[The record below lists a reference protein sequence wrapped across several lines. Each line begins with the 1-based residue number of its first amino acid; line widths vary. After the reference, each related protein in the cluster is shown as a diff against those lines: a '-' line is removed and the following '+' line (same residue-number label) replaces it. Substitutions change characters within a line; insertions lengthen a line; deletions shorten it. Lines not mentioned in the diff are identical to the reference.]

1 MPKIATELAAK
12 KVEQLAK
19 RRGRHAVGGCR
30 GLLLQAS
37 DGGAASWLLRVI
49 VNGKRRDIGLG
60 SYHDIDLAVAREL
73 GRNARKQILQG
84 FDPVADRKQRRAVLR
99 AASAAQKGG
108 LTFDEAAKKCHAA
121 VSAEFRNEKFKNDW
135 LSAVT
140 RYVSPVIGGKL
151 VADVDERDLVD
162 VLEPIWTTKTETAS
176 RLRGRIE
183 AILDWATVSKHR
195 TGSNP
200 ARWKGNLSHLLPNPK
215 KLIKRRRQH
224 YPALP
229 WNDVPAFMRQL
240 RIRGGVGARALEFAI
255 LTASR
260 SNEVRLATWRE
271 IDLKAKLWTVPA
283 EHMKGNRDHRVPL
296 TPVAAQLLVS
306 LQRSDGCDLLF
317 PNSKRTALSDMA
329 LLKVIRDMHK
339 SSLAAG
345 GSGYFDPVVNR
356 VATPHGTARSSFK
369 DWARNQLGHVD
380 EVSELA
386 LAHVNSDE
394 TRAAYARDEL
404 LPQRTLL
411 MQQWADFLD
420 GTTNKRRQKQRKNQQ
435 AHRRVRR

>member
-12 KVEQLAK
+12 RVDQLAK

-30 GLLLQAS
+30 GLLLQAGE
-37 DGGAASWLLRVI
+37 GGAASWLLRVV

-60 SYHDIDLAVAREL
+60 SYHDIELALAREL
-73 GRNARKQILQG
+73 GRNARKQILLG
-84 FDPVADRKQRRAVLR
+84 FDPVADRKQRRTALR
-99 AASAAQKGG
+99 AASAALKGG

-140 RYVSPVIGGKL
+140 RYVSPAIGGKP
-151 VADVDERDLVD
+151 VADVDEKDMVA
-162 VLEPIWTTKTETAS
+162 VLEPIWVRKTETAS

-215 KLIKRRRQH
+215 KLIKRKRQH
-224 YPALP
+224 HPALP
-229 WNDVPAFMRQL
+229 WNEVPAFMRQL
-240 RIRGGVGARALEFAI
+240 RSRGGVAARALEFAI

-271 IDLKAKLWTVPA
+271 VDSKAKLWTVP
-283 EHMKGNRDHRVPL
+283 EQHMKGNRIHRVPL
-296 TPVAAQLLVS
+296 TPVATQLLVS
-306 LQRSDGCDLLF
+306 LPRVEGCDLLF
-317 PNSKRTALSDMA
+317 PNGKSKALSDMA
-329 LLKVIRDMHK
+329 LLKVVRDMHK
-339 SSLAAG
+339 SNLAAG
-345 GSGYFDPVVNR
+345 GKGYVDPVVNR

-369 DWARNQLGHVD
+369 DWARNQPGHVD

-411 MQQWADFLD
+411 MQQWTDFLD
-420 GTTNKRRQKQRKNQQ
+420 GAGNKRSKKKRKDQGP
-435 AHRRVRR
+435 RRTRR